1 MKIKQNSHGNFSSKK
16 ILAAAISIFFCA
28 LNFSCSKENP
38 EKKIEREST
47 IELKKMLERDGELSE
62 KSRYAIMNQLASK
75 MLEEGASD
83 ELLLLLTEF
92 VEKNPRDKYNS
103 YWLLMCAYSYIEMGQ
118 EKVAEYY
125 FERIL
130 RCYDDLVVK
139 GQSIHFLCLER
150 LVQISENSESRISY
164 FNTLMSRFP
173 EKVSLTEMYA
183 RLASEYERLGDWTRA
198 LRMYKT
204 FLAQRDAGSI
214 QIMDMRDIYN
224 HARSLIVF
232 DNSPKNWMFKSLD
245 ELSDAVKS
253 AITRNQGP
261 RLDAIRSKANFF
273 TVSGRSSEGTR
284 NSQASFSIQNYMHG
298 NRINFSEELLAGE
311 NANEAYLRTSG
322 WTEFA
327 PEWCF
332 YFRKV
337 NFPAEPKVHGTWEWA
352 GIYMGDSFKSK
363 K

>member
-1 MKIKQNSHGNFSSKK
+1 MKIKQKSHKKFPAKK
-16 ILAAAISIFFCA
+16 ILAATISIFFCM
-28 LNFSCSKENP
+28 LNFSCSKKISG
-38 EKKIEREST
+38 KKIELEST
-47 IELKKMLERDGELSE
+47 IELKKMLERGDELSE
-62 KSRYAIMNQLASK
+62 KSRYAIMNRLASK
-75 MLEEGASD
+75 MLEKGETD
-83 ELLLLLTEF
+83 ELSLLLTEF
-92 VEKNPRDKYNS
+92 VERNPRDKYNS
-103 YWLLMCAYSYIEMGQ
+103 YWLLMCAYFYAEMGQ

-150 LVQISENSESRISY
+150 LVQISENPENRIGY

-183 RLASEYERLGDWTRA
+183 RLANEYERLGDWTRA
-198 LRMYKT
+198 LRMYQT

-224 HARSLIVF
+224 HARALIIF
-232 DNSPKNWMFKSLD
+232 DNSPKNWMFKTLD

-253 AITRNQGP
+253 AISRNQGP

-273 TVSGRSSEGTR
+273 TVSGRSGEGTR

-298 NRINFSEELLAGE
+298 NRINFSDELLAGE
-311 NANEAYLRTSG
+311 SANEAYLRTSG
-322 WTEFA
+322 WKEIS
-327 PEWCF
+327 PEWYF

-352 GIYMGDSFKSK
+352 GIYMGDPFQSK
-363 K
+363 R

>member
-1 MKIKQNSHGNFSSKK
+1 MKIKRNFHGTLSAKT
-16 ILAAAISIFFCA
+16 ILAAAISIVLCA
-28 LNFSCSKENP
+28 LIVSCSKKNP
-38 EKKIEREST
+38 EKNAGRSST
-47 IELKKMLERDGELSE
+47 LELKKMLEREEGISE
-62 KSRYAIMNQLASK
+62 KSRYAIMNALASN
-75 MLEEGASD
+75 MLKEGATD
-83 ELLLLLTEF
+83 ELILFLTES
-92 VEKNPRDKYNS
+92 VERHPRDKYNS
-103 YWLLMCAYSYIEMGQ
+103 YWLLMCAYFYIEMGQ
-118 EKVAEYY
+118 EQVAEYY

-150 LVQISENSESRISY
+150 LVQISENSENRIAY

-183 RLASEYERLGDWTRA
+183 RLANEYERLGDWTRA
-198 LRMYKT
+198 LKMYQT

-224 HARSLIVF
+224 HARALIVF
-232 DNSPKNWMFKSLD
+232 DNSPKNWMFKTVD
-245 ELSDAVKS
+245 KLSDAVKS
-253 AITRNQGP
+253 AITRNQGT

-273 TVSGRSSEGTR
+273 TVSGKSNEGTR
-284 NSQASFSIQNYMHG
+284 NSQASFRIQNYMNG
-298 NRINFSEELLAGE
+298 NRIRFSEELIAGE
-311 NANEAYLRTSG
+311 SANEAYLRTSG
-322 WTEFA
+322 WTEFS
-327 PEWCF
+327 PEWYF

-352 GIYMGDSFKSK
+352 GIYMGDSFQSK

>member
-1 MKIKQNSHGNFSSKK
+1 MKIKQNLYGKISTKK
-16 ILAAAISIFFCA
+16 ILATVISIFFCA
-28 LNFSCSKENP
+28 LNFSCSKESP
-38 EKKIEREST
+38 EKKIGRKST
-47 IELKKMLERDGELSE
+47 VELKRMLERGGELSE
-62 KSRYAIMNQLASK
+62 KSRYAIMNQIASK
-75 MLEEGASD
+75 MLEEGDTD

-92 VEKNPRDKYNS
+92 VETNPHDKYNS
-103 YWLLMCAYSYIEMGQ
+103 YWLLMCAYTYIEMGQ

-150 LVQISENSESRISY
+150 LIQISENPENRISY

-173 EKVSLTEMYA
+173 EKVNLTEMYA
-183 RLASEYERLGDWTRA
+183 RLANEYERLGDWTRA
-198 LRMYKT
+198 LRMYQT

-214 QIMDMRDIYN
+214 QIMDMRDIYS

-232 DNSPKNWMFKSLD
+232 DNSPKNWMFKTLD

-253 AITRNQGP
+253 AITRNQGT
-261 RLDAIRSKANFF
+261 RLDAIHSKANFF
-273 TVSGRSSEGTR
+273 TVSGRSNEETR
-284 NSQASFSIQNYMHG
+284 NVQTNFRIQNYMHG
-298 NRINFSEELLAGE
+298 NRILFSEELLAGE

-322 WTEFA
+322 WTDFA
-327 PEWCF
+327 PEWYF

-352 GIYMGDSFKSK
+352 GIYMGDSFQSK